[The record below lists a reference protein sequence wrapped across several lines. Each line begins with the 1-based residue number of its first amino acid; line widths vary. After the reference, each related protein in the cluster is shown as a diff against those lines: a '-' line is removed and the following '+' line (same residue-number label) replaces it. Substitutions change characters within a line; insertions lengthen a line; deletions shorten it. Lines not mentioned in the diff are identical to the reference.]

1 MAKTIKESTLR
12 TLIRNMIREENAYQK
27 FFSKALEKF
36 GAKSPADLGDEKK
49 KAFFNYVD
57 KEWKGSNE
65 SD

>member
-1 MAKTIKESTLR
+1 MGKTVKESTLR
-12 TLIRNMIREENAYQK
+12 TLIRSMIREETAYQK
-27 FFSKALEKF
+27 FFSKVLKKF
-36 GAKSPADLGDEKK
+36 GAESPADLSDEKK